1 MPHPRPSHH
10 RHHRHHGSSVL
21 LPVGVLLA
29 VIALLAG
36 ALAPARAAERPEPRR
51 AEGLQ
56 VRGNGFGHGHG
67 LSQWGAYFRAK
78 AGQSDQQILR
88 FYYPTLRQG
97 RAGGSVSVLIS
108 ADTSAD
114 VAVRDRDGLV
124 VRALSNDR
132 RYRLGQPRALQWRL
146 VAADGGRRTAI
157 EWKARGAGWRTLR
170 TVPGEAEFDAGGA
183 PITLRTPAGDRAYR
197 GVLRSAAPRVGAA
210 RDTVNVLP
218 LEQYLRGVVPREVPA
233 LWPGAAV
240 RAQSVAARTYAAFE
254 RRQPLAPH
262 YEICDTALCQVY
274 GGATDEHPASDRA
287 VQATARRVLLAGGR
301 PAFAQFSASNGG
313 WQSAGSVD
321 YLVSQEDPFD
331 TAYRGWSV
339 TIPGGDLARAY
350 PGLGAFVGAE
360 VTERDGDGA
369 FGGRVVT
376 LRLTFVDGAVT
387 VDGDDFRSIFGLRS
401 TLFRVL

>member
-1 MPHPRPSHH
+1 MTHPRPSHH
-10 RHHRHHGSSVL
+10 RSGNL
-21 LPVGVLLA
+21 LRSLGLLLGGT
-29 VIALLAG
+29 ALMIG
-36 ALAPARAAERPEPRR
+36 ALAPAQAGSRPEPRR

-78 AGQSDQQILR
+78 AGQSHQQILR

-97 RAGGSVSVLIS
+97 RTGGSVSVLLT
-108 ADTSAD
+108 ADTSND
-114 VAVRDRDGLV
+114 VAVRDRDGLI
-124 VRALSNDR
+124 VRSLGNGR
-132 RYRLGQPRALQWRL
+132 RYRLTERRAVQWRL
-146 VAADGGRRTAI
+146 VAADRGRRTAI
-157 EWKARGAGWRTLR
+157 EWKASGAGWRALR

-197 GVLRSAAPRVGAA
+197 GVLRSAAPRVGAP

-240 RAQSVAARTYAAFE
+240 RAQAIAARTYAAFE
-254 RRQPLAPH
+254 RREPLAPH
-262 YEICDTALCQVY
+262 YEICDTAACQVY

-287 VQATARRVLLAGGR
+287 VRATARRVLLAGGA

-331 TAYRGWSV
+331 TAYRGWST
-339 TIPGGDLARAY
+339 TIPGADLARAY

-369 FGGRVVT
+369 FGGRVVA